1 MTRKASREKKKR
13 IKANI
18 NKTEDRKI
26 EGKKTPKLFFE
37 NMDKINKCIARL
49 RKKKGE

>member
-26 EGKKTPKLFFE
+26 EGKPKLFFE

-49 RKKKGE
+49 RKKKRE

>member
-1 MTRKASREKKKR
+1 MTRKASRKKKR

-49 RKKKGE
+49 REKKRE